1 MNDCL
6 TKKKD
11 AKMPRT
17 SEQFEEMREKS
28 RRVIEDA
35 ALSLFA
41 KQGFDGTTIKQI
53 AKEAK
58 IAGGLIYNYYPSKE
72 KLMRGIIDTKIRGL
86 VNTLAERRE
95 DILAAPT
102 MRNAVE
108 LVFEV
113 ASQENAF
120 WRLMIK
126 LTLNGD
132 LDPHKSD
139 ENHLDIGFFNRFLTE
154 ILTELY
160 RTKAKSK
167 DAVSEAK
174 KSAHFL
180 HGIFL
185 SYMIIQ
191 DKDMLTGL
199 IRKVID

>member
-1 MNDCL
+1 
-6 TKKKD
+6 
-11 AKMPRT
+11 MPRT
-17 SEQFEEMREKS
+17 SEQFEEMRGKS

-72 KLMRGIIDTKIRGL
+72 KLMRGILDTKIRDL
-86 VNTLAERRE
+86 VNTLEERRE

-102 MRNAVE
+102 MRSAVE

-113 ASQENAF
+113 ASQENAL

-132 LDPHKSD
+132 LDPHKSVGD
-139 ENHLDIGFFNRFLTE
+139 HRDIGFFNRFLTE

-160 RTKAKSK
+160 RTKTKSK
-167 DAVSEAK
+167 DAASAAK

-185 SYMIIQ
+185 SYVIIQ
-191 DKDMLTGL
+191 DKDLLTGL